1 MTMLPFTL
9 KLRGRI
15 VGFDRPQIMGIV
27 NVTPDSF
34 YAGSRTDDSVSV
46 AHRVEK
52 MIEDGAD
59 WIDIGA
65 YSSRPG
71 ALEVTAEEEIRRLRV
86 GMEALR
92 KVDSDIFVSVDTF
105 RAEVARIAVTELGA
119 DMINDISGGS
129 LDPGMFAVV
138 AETGVPYVL
147 MHMRGTP
154 SSMQTMTDYADVTAD
169 VVADLRVKLS
179 RLRAMGVADV
189 VIDPGFGFA
198 KTLEQNYTLMREL
211 DMFGLLDCPLLVGVS
226 RKSMIYRLTGKTP
239 EESLCGTV
247 ALNALALERGAAF
260 LRVHDVAA
268 AYDTRAVVAA
278 TMNNFKQAII
288 QS

>member
-1 MTMLPFTL
+1 MTMHPFSL
-9 KLRGRI
+9 KLRGR
-15 VGFDRPQIMGIV
+15 VVEFDHPQIMGIV

-34 YAGSRTDDSVSV
+34 YAGSRTGDSVSV
-46 AHRVEK
+46 ARRVGT

-65 YSSRPG
+65 YSSRSG
-71 ALEVTAEEEIRRLRV
+71 ALEVTAEEEIRRLRL

-105 RAEVARIAVTELGA
+105 RAEVADIAVKELGA
-119 DMINDISGGS
+119 DMINDISGGT
-129 LDPGMFAVV
+129 LDSDMFAVV

-154 SSMQTMTDYADVTAD
+154 SSMQTMTDYTDVTAD
-169 VVADLRVKLS
+169 VLADLQVKLS

-189 VIDPGFGFA
+189 VVDPGFGFA
-198 KTLEQNYTLMREL
+198 KTLEQNYTLMRDL
-211 DMFGLLDCPLLVGVS
+211 GMFGLLDCPVLVGVS
-226 RKSMIYRLTGKTP
+226 RKSMIYRLAGKTP
-239 EESLCGTV
+239 DESLFGTV
-247 ALNALALERGAAF
+247 ALNVLALERGAAF

-268 AYDTRAVVAA
+268 AYDTRAVVEAA
-278 TMNNFKQAII
+278 LNNSFSQL
-288 QS
+288 

>member
-1 MTMLPFTL
+1 MTMHPFSL
-9 KLRGRI
+9 KLRGR
-15 VGFDRPQIMGIV
+15 VVEFDHPQIMGIV

-34 YAGSRTDDSVSV
+34 YAGSRTGDSVSV
-46 AHRVEK
+46 ARRVEK

-65 YSSRPG
+65 YSSRHG
-71 ALEVTAEEEIRRLRV
+71 ALEVTAEEEIRRLRL

-105 RAEVARIAVTELGA
+105 RAEVADIAVKELGA
-119 DMINDISGGS
+119 DMINDISGGT
-129 LDPGMFAVV
+129 LDSDMFAVV

-154 SSMQTMTDYADVTAD
+154 SSMQTMTDYTDVTAD
-169 VVADLRVKLS
+169 VLADLQVKLS
-179 RLRAMGVADV
+179 RLGAMGVADV
-189 VIDPGFGFA
+189 VVDPGFGFA
-198 KTLEQNYTLMREL
+198 KTLEQNYTLMRDL
-211 DMFGLLDCPLLVGVS
+211 GMFGLLDCPVLVGVS
-226 RKSMIYRLTGKTP
+226 RKSMIYRLAGKTP
-239 EESLCGTV
+239 DESLFGTV

-268 AYDTRAVVAA
+268 AYDTRAVVEAA
-278 TMNNFKQAII
+278 LNNSFSQL
-288 QS
+288 

>member
-1 MTMLPFTL
+1 
-9 KLRGRI
+9 
-15 VGFDRPQIMGIV
+15 MGIV

-34 YAGSRTDDSVSV
+34 YAGSRTGDSVSV
-46 AHRVEK
+46 ARRVEK

-71 ALEVTAEEEIRRLRV
+71 ALEVTAEEEIRRLRL

-105 RAEVARIAVTELGA
+105 RAEVADIAVKELGA
-119 DMINDISGGS
+119 DMINDISGGT
-129 LDPGMFAVV
+129 LDSDMFAVV

-154 SSMQTMTDYADVTAD
+154 SSMQTMTDYTDVTAD
-169 VVADLRVKLS
+169 VLADLQVKLS
-179 RLRAMGVADV
+179 RLGAMGVADV
-189 VIDPGFGFA
+189 VVDPGFGFA
-198 KTLEQNYTLMREL
+198 KTLEQNYTLMRDL
-211 DMFGLLDCPLLVGVS
+211 GMFGLLDCPVLVGVS
-226 RKSMIYRLTGKTP
+226 RKSMIYRLAGKTP
-239 EESLCGTV
+239 DESLFGTV

-268 AYDTRAVVAA
+268 AYDTRAVVEAA
-278 TMNNFKQAII
+278 LNNSFSQL
-288 QS
+288 

>member
-1 MTMLPFTL
+1 MTMHPFSL
-9 KLRGRI
+9 KLRGR
-15 VGFDRPQIMGIV
+15 VVEFDHPQIMGIV

-34 YAGSRTDDSVSV
+34 YAGSRTGDSVSV
-46 AHRVEK
+46 ARRVEK

-65 YSSRPG
+65 YSSRSG
-71 ALEVTAEEEIRRLRV
+71 ALEVTAEEEIRRLRL

-105 RAEVARIAVTELGA
+105 RAEVADIAVKELGA
-119 DMINDISGGS
+119 DMINDISGGT
-129 LDPGMFAVV
+129 LDSDMFAVV

-154 SSMQTMTDYADVTAD
+154 SSMQTMTDYTDVTAD
-169 VVADLRVKLS
+169 VLADLQVKLS

-189 VIDPGFGFA
+189 VVDPGFGFA
-198 KTLEQNYTLMREL
+198 KTLEQNYTLMRDL
-211 DMFGLLDCPLLVGVS
+211 GMFGLLDCPVLVGVS
-226 RKSMIYRLTGKTP
+226 RKSMIYRLAGKTP
-239 EESLCGTV
+239 DESLFGTV
-247 ALNALALERGAAF
+247 ALNVLALERVAAF

-268 AYDTRAVVAA
+268 AYDTRAVVEAA
-278 TMNNFKQAII
+278 LNNSFSQL
-288 QS
+288 

>member
-1 MTMLPFTL
+1 MTMHPFSL
-9 KLRGRI
+9 KLRGR
-15 VGFDRPQIMGIV
+15 VVEFDHPQIMGIV

-34 YAGSRTDDSVSV
+34 YAGSRTGDSVSV
-46 AHRVEK
+46 ARRVEK
-52 MIEDGAD
+52 MIADGAD

-71 ALEVTAEEEIRRLRV
+71 ALEVTAEEEIRRLRL

-105 RAEVARIAVTELGA
+105 RAEVADIAVKELGA
-119 DMINDISGGS
+119 DMINDISGGT
-129 LDPGMFAVV
+129 LDSDMFAVV

-154 SSMQTMTDYADVTAD
+154 SSMQAMTDYTDVTAD
-169 VVADLRVKLS
+169 VLADLQVKLS
-179 RLRAMGVADV
+179 RLGAMGVADV
-189 VIDPGFGFA
+189 VVDPGFGFA
-198 KTLEQNYTLMREL
+198 KTLEQNYTLMRDL
-211 DMFGLLDCPLLVGVS
+211 GMFGLLDCPVLVGVS
-226 RKSMIYRLTGKTP
+226 RKSMIYRLAGKTP
-239 EESLCGTV
+239 DESLFGTV

-268 AYDTRAVVAA
+268 AYDTRAVVEAA
-278 TMNNFKQAII
+278 LNNSFSQL
-288 QS
+288 

>member
-1 MTMLPFTL
+1 MTMHPFSL
-9 KLRGRI
+9 KLRGR
-15 VGFDRPQIMGIV
+15 VVEFDHPQIMGIV

-34 YAGSRTDDSVSV
+34 YAGSRTGDSVSV
-46 AHRVEK
+46 ARRVEK

-71 ALEVTAEEEIRRLRV
+71 ALEVTAEEEIRRLRL

-105 RAEVARIAVTELGA
+105 RAEVADIAVKELGA
-119 DMINDISGGS
+119 DMINDISGS
-129 LDPGMFAVV
+129 TLDSDMFAVV

-154 SSMQTMTDYADVTAD
+154 SSMQTMTDYTDVTAD
-169 VVADLRVKLS
+169 VLADLQVKLS
-179 RLRAMGVADV
+179 RLGAMGVADV
-189 VIDPGFGFA
+189 VVDPGFGFA
-198 KTLEQNYTLMREL
+198 KTLEQNYTLMRDL
-211 DMFGLLDCPLLVGVS
+211 GMFGLLDCPVLVGVS
-226 RKSMIYRLTGKTP
+226 RKSMIYRLAGKTP
-239 EESLCGTV
+239 DESLFGTV

-268 AYDTRAVVAA
+268 AYDTRAVVEAA
-278 TMNNFKQAII
+278 LNNSFSQL
-288 QS
+288 

>member
-1 MTMLPFTL
+1 MTMHPFSL
-9 KLRGRI
+9 KLRGR
-15 VGFDRPQIMGIV
+15 VVEFDHPQIMGIV

-34 YAGSRTDDSVSV
+34 YAGSRTGDSVSV
-46 AHRVEK
+46 ARRVEK

-65 YSSRPG
+65 YSSRSG
-71 ALEVTAEEEIRRLRV
+71 ALEVTAEEEIRRLRL

-105 RAEVARIAVTELGA
+105 RAEVADIAVKELGA
-119 DMINDISGGS
+119 DMINDISGGT
-129 LDPGMFAVV
+129 LDSDMFAVV

-154 SSMQTMTDYADVTAD
+154 SSMQTMTDYTDVTAD
-169 VVADLRVKLS
+169 VLADLQVKLS

-189 VIDPGFGFA
+189 VVDPGFGFA
-198 KTLEQNYTLMREL
+198 KTLEQNYTLMRDL
-211 DMFGLLDCPLLVGVS
+211 GMFGLLDCPVLVGVS
-226 RKSMIYRLTGKTP
+226 RKSMIYRLAGKTP
-239 EESLCGTV
+239 DESLFGTV
-247 ALNALALERGAAF
+247 ALNVLALERGAAF

-268 AYDTRAVVAA
+268 AYDTRAVVEAA
-278 TMNNFKQAII
+278 LNNSFSQL
-288 QS
+288 

>member
-1 MTMLPFTL
+1 MHPFSL
-9 KLRGRI
+9 KLRGR
-15 VGFDRPQIMGIV
+15 VVEFDHPQIMGIV

-34 YAGSRTDDSVSV
+34 YAGSRTGDSVSV
-46 AHRVEK
+46 ARRVEK

-65 YSSRPG
+65 YSSRSG
-71 ALEVTAEEEIRRLRV
+71 ALEVTAEEEIRRLRL

-105 RAEVARIAVTELGA
+105 RAEVADIAVKELGA
-119 DMINDISGGS
+119 DMINDISGGT
-129 LDPGMFAVV
+129 LDSDMFAVV

-154 SSMQTMTDYADVTAD
+154 SSMQTMTDYTDVTAD
-169 VVADLRVKLS
+169 VLADLQVKLS

-189 VIDPGFGFA
+189 VVDPGFGFA
-198 KTLEQNYTLMREL
+198 KTLEQNYTLMRDL
-211 DMFGLLDCPLLVGVS
+211 GMFGLLDCPVLVGVS
-226 RKSMIYRLTGKTP
+226 RKSMIYRLAGKTP
-239 EESLCGTV
+239 DESLFGTV
-247 ALNALALERGAAF
+247 ALNVLALERGAAF

-268 AYDTRAVVAA
+268 AYDTRAVVEAA
-278 TMNNFKQAII
+278 LNNSFSQL
-288 QS
+288 

>member
-1 MTMLPFTL
+1 MTMHPFSL
-9 KLRGRI
+9 KLRGR
-15 VGFDRPQIMGIV
+15 VVEFDHPQIMGIV

-34 YAGSRTDDSVSV
+34 YAGSRTGDSVSV
-46 AHRVEK
+46 ARRVEK
-52 MIEDGAD
+52 MIADGAD

-71 ALEVTAEEEIRRLRV
+71 ALEVTAEEEIRRLRL

-105 RAEVARIAVTELGA
+105 RAEVADIAVKELGA
-119 DMINDISGGS
+119 DMINDISGGT
-129 LDPGMFAVV
+129 LDSDMFAVV

-154 SSMQTMTDYADVTAD
+154 SSMQAMTDYTDVTAD
-169 VVADLRVKLS
+169 VLAYLQVKLS

-189 VIDPGFGFA
+189 VVDPGFGFA
-198 KTLEQNYTLMREL
+198 KTLEQNYTLMRDL
-211 DMFGLLDCPLLVGVS
+211 GMFGLLDCPVLVGVS
-226 RKSMIYRLTGKTP
+226 RKSMIYRLAGKTP
-239 EESLCGTV
+239 DESLFGTV

-268 AYDTRAVVAA
+268 AYDTRAVVEAA
-278 TMNNFKQAII
+278 LNNSFSQL
-288 QS
+288 

>member
-1 MTMLPFTL
+1 MTMHPFSL
-9 KLRGRI
+9 KLRGR
-15 VGFDRPQIMGIV
+15 VVEFDHPQIMGIV

-34 YAGSRTDDSVSV
+34 YAGSRTGDSVSV
-46 AHRVEK
+46 ARRVEK

-71 ALEVTAEEEIRRLRV
+71 ALEVTAEEEIRRLRL

-105 RAEVARIAVTELGA
+105 RAEVADIAVKELGA
-119 DMINDISGGS
+119 DMINDISGGT
-129 LDPGMFAVV
+129 LDSDMFAVV

-154 SSMQTMTDYADVTAD
+154 SSMQAMTDYTDVTAD
-169 VVADLRVKLS
+169 VLADLQVKLS

-189 VIDPGFGFA
+189 VVDPGFGFA
-198 KTLEQNYTLMREL
+198 KTLEQNYTLMRDL
-211 DMFGLLDCPLLVGVS
+211 GMFGLLDCPVLVGVS
-226 RKSMIYRLTGKTP
+226 RKSMIYRLAGKTP
-239 EESLCGTV
+239 DESLFGTV

-268 AYDTRAVVAA
+268 AYDTRAVVEAA
-278 TMNNFKQAII
+278 LNNSFSQL
-288 QS
+288 

>member
-1 MTMLPFTL
+1 MTMHPFSL
-9 KLRGRI
+9 KLRGR
-15 VGFDRPQIMGIV
+15 VVEFDHPQIMGIV

-34 YAGSRTDDSVSV
+34 YAGSRTGDSVSV
-46 AHRVEK
+46 ARRVEK

-65 YSSRPG
+65 YSSRHG
-71 ALEVTAEEEIRRLRV
+71 ALEVTAEEEIRRLRL

-105 RAEVARIAVTELGA
+105 RAEVADIAVKELGA
-119 DMINDISGGS
+119 DMINDISGGT
-129 LDPGMFAVV
+129 LDSDMFAVV

-154 SSMQTMTDYADVTAD
+154 SSMQTMTDYT
-169 VVADLRVKLS
+169 DLQVKLS
-179 RLRAMGVADV
+179 RLGAMGVADV
-189 VIDPGFGFA
+189 VVDPGFGFA
-198 KTLEQNYTLMREL
+198 KTLEQNYTLMRDL
-211 DMFGLLDCPLLVGVS
+211 GMFGLLDCPVLVGVS
-226 RKSMIYRLTGKTP
+226 RKSMIYRLAGKTP
-239 EESLCGTV
+239 DESLFGTV

-268 AYDTRAVVAA
+268 AYDTRAVVEAA
-278 TMNNFKQAII
+278 LNNSFSQL
-288 QS
+288 

>member
-1 MTMLPFTL
+1 MTMHPFSL
-9 KLRGRI
+9 KLRGR
-15 VGFDRPQIMGIV
+15 VVEFDHPQIMGIV

-34 YAGSRTDDSVSV
+34 YAGSRTGDSVSV
-46 AHRVEK
+46 ARRVEK

-71 ALEVTAEEEIRRLRV
+71 ALEVTAEEEIRRLRL

-105 RAEVARIAVTELGA
+105 RAEVADIAVKELGA
-119 DMINDISGGS
+119 DMINDISGGT
-129 LDPGMFAVV
+129 LDSDMFAVV

-154 SSMQTMTDYADVTAD
+154 SSMQTMTDYTDVTAD
-169 VVADLRVKLS
+169 VLADLQVKLS
-179 RLRAMGVADV
+179 RLGAMGVADV
-189 VIDPGFGFA
+189 VVDPGFGFA
-198 KTLEQNYTLMREL
+198 KTLEQNYTLMRDL
-211 DMFGLLDCPLLVGVS
+211 GMFGLLDCPVLVGVS
-226 RKSMIYRLTGKTP
+226 RKSMIYRLAGKTP
-239 EESLCGTV
+239 DESLFGTV
-247 ALNALALERGAAF
+247 ALNVLALERGAAF

-268 AYDTRAVVAA
+268 AYDTRAVVEAA
-278 TMNNFKQAII
+278 LNNSFSQL
-288 QS
+288 

>member
-1 MTMLPFTL
+1 MTMHPFSL
-9 KLRGRI
+9 KLRGR
-15 VGFDRPQIMGIV
+15 VVEFDHPQIMGIV

-34 YAGSRTDDSVSV
+34 YAGSRTGDSVSV
-46 AHRVEK
+46 ARRVEK
-52 MIEDGAD
+52 MIADGAD

-71 ALEVTAEEEIRRLRV
+71 ALEVTAEEEIRRLRL

-105 RAEVARIAVTELGA
+105 RAEVADIAVKELGA
-119 DMINDISGGS
+119 DMINDISGGT
-129 LDPGMFAVV
+129 LDSDMFAVV

-154 SSMQTMTDYADVTAD
+154 SSMQAMTDYTDVTAD
-169 VVADLRVKLS
+169 VLADLQVKLS

-189 VIDPGFGFA
+189 VVDPGFGFA
-198 KTLEQNYTLMREL
+198 KTLEQNYTLMRDL
-211 DMFGLLDCPLLVGVS
+211 GMFGLLDCPVLVGVS
-226 RKSMIYRLTGKTP
+226 RKSMIYRLAGKTP
-239 EESLCGTV
+239 DESLFGTV

-268 AYDTRAVVAA
+268 AYDTRAVVEAA
-278 TMNNFKQAII
+278 LNNSFSQL
-288 QS
+288 

>member
-1 MTMLPFTL
+1 MHPFSL
-9 KLRGRI
+9 KLRGR
-15 VGFDRPQIMGIV
+15 VVEFDHPQIMGIV

-34 YAGSRTDDSVSV
+34 YAGSRTGDSVSV
-46 AHRVEK
+46 ARRVEK
-52 MIEDGAD
+52 MIADGAD

-71 ALEVTAEEEIRRLRV
+71 ALEVTAEEEIRRLRL

-105 RAEVARIAVTELGA
+105 RAEVADIAVKELGA
-119 DMINDISGGS
+119 DMINDISGGT
-129 LDPGMFAVV
+129 LDSDMFAVV

-154 SSMQTMTDYADVTAD
+154 SSMQTMTDYTDVTAD
-169 VVADLRVKLS
+169 VLADLQIKLS

-189 VIDPGFGFA
+189 VVDPGFGFA
-198 KTLEQNYTLMREL
+198 KTLEQNYTLMRDL
-211 DMFGLLDCPLLVGVS
+211 GMFGLLDCPVLVGVS
-226 RKSMIYRLTGKTP
+226 RKSMIYRLAGKTP
-239 EESLCGTV
+239 DESLFGTV

-268 AYDTRAVVAA
+268 AYDTRAVVEAA
-278 TMNNFKQAII
+278 LNNSFSQL
-288 QS
+288 

>member
-1 MTMLPFTL
+1 MTMHPFSL
-9 KLRGRI
+9 KLRGR
-15 VGFDRPQIMGIV
+15 VVEFDHPQIMGIV

-34 YAGSRTDDSVSV
+34 YAGSRTGDSVSV
-46 AHRVEK
+46 ARRVEK

-65 YSSRPG
+65 YSSRSG
-71 ALEVTAEEEIRRLRV
+71 ALEVTAEEEIRRLRL

-105 RAEVARIAVTELGA
+105 RAEVADIAVKELGA
-119 DMINDISGGS
+119 DMINDISGGT
-129 LDPGMFAVV
+129 LDSDMFAVV
-138 AETGVPYVL
+138 AETEVPYVL

-154 SSMQTMTDYADVTAD
+154 SSMQTMTDYTDVTAD
-169 VVADLRVKLS
+169 VLADLQVKLS

-189 VIDPGFGFA
+189 VVDPGFGFA
-198 KTLEQNYTLMREL
+198 KTLEQNYTLMRDL
-211 DMFGLLDCPLLVGVS
+211 GMFGLLDCPVLVGVS
-226 RKSMIYRLTGKTP
+226 RKSMIYRLAGKTP
-239 EESLCGTV
+239 DESLFGTV

-268 AYDTRAVVAA
+268 AYDTRAVVEAA
-278 TMNNFKQAII
+278 LNNSFSQL
-288 QS
+288 

>member
-1 MTMLPFTL
+1 MTMNPFSL
-9 KLRGRI
+9 KLRGR
-15 VGFDRPQIMGIV
+15 VVEFDHPQIMGIV

-34 YAGSRTDDSVSV
+34 YAGSRTGDSVSV
-46 AHRVEK
+46 ARRVEK

-65 YSSRPG
+65 YSSRHG
-71 ALEVTAEEEIRRLRV
+71 ALEVTAEEEIRRLRL

-105 RAEVARIAVTELGA
+105 RAEVADIAVKELGA
-119 DMINDISGGS
+119 DMINDISGGT
-129 LDPGMFAVV
+129 LDSDMFAVV

-154 SSMQTMTDYADVTAD
+154 SSMQTMTDYTDVTAD
-169 VVADLRVKLS
+169 VLADLQVKLS
-179 RLRAMGVADV
+179 RLGAMGVADV
-189 VIDPGFGFA
+189 VVDPGFGFA
-198 KTLEQNYTLMREL
+198 KTLEQNYTLMRDL
-211 DMFGLLDCPLLVGVS
+211 GMFGLLDCPVLVGVS
-226 RKSMIYRLTGKTP
+226 RKSMIYRLAGKTP
-239 EESLCGTV
+239 DESLFGTV

-268 AYDTRAVVAA
+268 AYDTRAVVEAA
-278 TMNNFKQAII
+278 LNNSFSQL
-288 QS
+288 

>member
-1 MTMLPFTL
+1 MTMHPFSL
-9 KLRGRI
+9 KLRGR
-15 VGFDRPQIMGIV
+15 VVEFDHPQIMGIV

-34 YAGSRTDDSVSV
+34 YAGSRTGDSVSV
-46 AHRVEK
+46 ARRVEK

-71 ALEVTAEEEIRRLRV
+71 ALEVTAEEEIRRLRL

-105 RAEVARIAVTELGA
+105 RAEVADIAVKELGA
-119 DMINDISGGS
+119 DMINDISGGT
-129 LDPGMFAVV
+129 LDSDMFAVV

-154 SSMQTMTDYADVTAD
+154 SSMQAMTDYTDVTAD
-169 VVADLRVKLS
+169 VLADLQVKLS
-179 RLRAMGVADV
+179 RLGAMGVADV
-189 VIDPGFGFA
+189 VVDPGFGFA
-198 KTLEQNYTLMREL
+198 KTLEQNYTLMRDL
-211 DMFGLLDCPLLVGVS
+211 GMFGLLDCPVLVGVS
-226 RKSMIYRLTGKTP
+226 RKSMIYRLAGKTP
-239 EESLCGTV
+239 DESLFGTV
-247 ALNALALERGAAF
+247 ALNVLALERGAAF

-268 AYDTRAVVAA
+268 AYDTRAVVEAA
-278 TMNNFKQAII
+278 LNNSFSQL
-288 QS
+288 

>member
-1 MTMLPFTL
+1 MTMHPFSL
-9 KLRGRI
+9 KLRGR
-15 VGFDRPQIMGIV
+15 VVEFDHPQIMGIV

-34 YAGSRTDDSVSV
+34 YAGSRTGDSVSV
-46 AHRVEK
+46 ARRVEK

-65 YSSRPG
+65 YSSRHG
-71 ALEVTAEEEIRRLRV
+71 ALEVTAEEEIRRLRL

-105 RAEVARIAVTELGA
+105 RAEVADIAVKELGA
-119 DMINDISGGS
+119 DMINDISGGT
-129 LDPGMFAVV
+129 LDSDMFAVV

-154 SSMQTMTDYADVTAD
+154 SSMQAMTDYTDVTAD
-169 VVADLRVKLS
+169 VLADLQVKLS

-189 VIDPGFGFA
+189 VVDPGFGFA
-198 KTLEQNYTLMREL
+198 KTLEQNYTLMRDL
-211 DMFGLLDCPLLVGVS
+211 GMFGLLDCPVLVGVS
-226 RKSMIYRLTGKTP
+226 RKSMIYRLAGKTP
-239 EESLCGTV
+239 DESLFGTV

-268 AYDTRAVVAA
+268 AYDTRAVVEAA
-278 TMNNFKQAII
+278 LNNSFSQL
-288 QS
+288 

>member
-1 MTMLPFTL
+1 MHPFSL
-9 KLRGRI
+9 KLRGR
-15 VGFDRPQIMGIV
+15 VVEFDHPQIMGIV

-34 YAGSRTDDSVSV
+34 YAGSRTGDSVSV
-46 AHRVEK
+46 ARRVEK

-71 ALEVTAEEEIRRLRV
+71 ALEVTSEEEIRRLRL

-105 RAEVARIAVTELGA
+105 RAEVADIAVKELGA
-119 DMINDISGGS
+119 DMINDISGGT
-129 LDPGMFAVV
+129 LDSDMIAVV

-154 SSMQTMTDYADVTAD
+154 SSMQTMTDYTDVTAD
-169 VVADLRVKLS
+169 VLADLQVKLS
-179 RLRAMGVADV
+179 RLGAMGVADV
-189 VIDPGFGFA
+189 VVDPGFGFA
-198 KTLEQNYTLMREL
+198 KTLEQNYTLMRDL
-211 DMFGLLDCPLLVGVS
+211 GMFGLLDCPVLVGVS
-226 RKSMIYRLTGKTP
+226 RKSMIYRLAGKTP
-239 EESLCGTV
+239 DESLFGTV

-268 AYDTRAVVAA
+268 AYDTRAVVEAA
-278 TMNNFKQAII
+278 LNNSFSQL
-288 QS
+288 

>member
-1 MTMLPFTL
+1 MTMLPFSL
-9 KLRGRI
+9 KLRDRI
-15 VGFDRPQIMGIV
+15 VEFGRPQIMGII

-34 YAGSRTDDSVSV
+34 YAGSRTGDSVSV
-46 AHRVEK
+46 ARRVEK

-71 ALEVTAEEEIRRLRV
+71 ALEVTAEEEIRRLRL

-105 RAEVARIAVTELGA
+105 RAEVAGMAVKELGA

-129 LDPGMFAVV
+129 LDPDMFAVV
-138 AETGVPYVL
+138 AEVGAPYVL

-154 SSMQTMTDYADVTAD
+154 SSMQTMTDYTDVTAD
-169 VVADLRVKLS
+169 VLADLRVKLS

-189 VIDPGFGFA
+189 VVDPGFGFA
-198 KTLEQNYTLMREL
+198 KTMEQNYTFMREL
-211 DMFGLLDCPLLVGVS
+211 EMFGLLDCPVLVGVS
-226 RKSMIYRLTGKTP
+226 RKSMIYRLTEKTP
-239 EESLCGTV
+239 DESLFGTV

-268 AYDTRAVVAA
+268 AYDTRAVVEA
-278 TMNNFKQAII
+278 TMNISSL

>member
-1 MTMLPFTL
+1 MTMLPFSL
-9 KLRGRI
+9 KLRDRI
-15 VGFDRPQIMGIV
+15 VEFDRPQIMGII

-34 YAGSRTDDSVSV
+34 YAGSRTGDSVSV
-46 AHRVEK
+46 ARRVEK

-71 ALEVTAEEEIRRLRV
+71 ALEVTAEEEIRRLRL

-105 RAEVARIAVTELGA
+105 RAEVAGMAVKELGA

-129 LDPGMFAVV
+129 LDPDMFAVV
-138 AETGVPYVL
+138 AEVGAPYVL

-154 SSMQTMTDYADVTAD
+154 SSMQTMTDYTDVTAD
-169 VVADLRVKLS
+169 VLADLRVKLS

-189 VIDPGFGFA
+189 VVDPGFGFA
-198 KTLEQNYTLMREL
+198 KTMEQNYTFMREL
-211 DMFGLLDCPLLVGVS
+211 EMFGLLDCPVLVGVS
-226 RKSMIYRLTGKTP
+226 RKSMIYRLTEKTP
-239 EESLCGTV
+239 DESLFGTV

-268 AYDTRAVVAA
+268 AYDTRAVVEA
-278 TMNNFKQAII
+278 TMNISSL

>member
-1 MTMLPFTL
+1 MTMHPFSL
-9 KLRGRI
+9 KLRGR
-15 VGFDRPQIMGIV
+15 VVEFDHPQIMGIV

-34 YAGSRTDDSVSV
+34 YAGSRTGDSVSV
-46 AHRVEK
+46 ARRVEK

-65 YSSRPG
+65 YSSRSG
-71 ALEVTAEEEIRRLRV
+71 ALEVTAEEEIRRLRL

-105 RAEVARIAVTELGA
+105 RAEVADIAVKELGA
-119 DMINDISGGS
+119 DMINDISGGT
-129 LDPGMFAVV
+129 LDSDMFAVV

-154 SSMQTMTDYADVTAD
+154 SSMQAMTDYTDVTAD
-169 VVADLRVKLS
+169 VLADLQVKLS

-189 VIDPGFGFA
+189 VVDPGFGFA
-198 KTLEQNYTLMREL
+198 KTLEQNYTLMRDL
-211 DMFGLLDCPLLVGVS
+211 GMFGLLDCPVLVGVS
-226 RKSMIYRLTGKTP
+226 RKSMIYRLAGKTP
-239 EESLCGTV
+239 DESLFGTV
-247 ALNALALERGAAF
+247 ALNVLALERGAAF

-268 AYDTRAVVAA
+268 AYDTRAVVEAA
-278 TMNNFKQAII
+278 LNNSFSQL
-288 QS
+288 

>member
-1 MTMLPFTL
+1 MTMHPFSL
-9 KLRGRI
+9 KLRGR
-15 VGFDRPQIMGIV
+15 VVEFDHPQIMGIV

-34 YAGSRTDDSVSV
+34 YAGSRTGDSVSV
-46 AHRVEK
+46 ARRVEK

-65 YSSRPG
+65 YSSRSG
-71 ALEVTAEEEIRRLRV
+71 ALEVTAEEEIRRLRL

-105 RAEVARIAVTELGA
+105 RAEVADIAVKELGA
-119 DMINDISGGS
+119 DMINDISGGT
-129 LDPGMFAVV
+129 LDSDMFAVV

-154 SSMQTMTDYADVTAD
+154 SSMQTMTDYTDVTAD
-169 VVADLRVKLS
+169 VLADLQVKLS

-189 VIDPGFGFA
+189 VVDPGFGFA
-198 KTLEQNYTLMREL
+198 KTLEQNYTLMRDL
-211 DMFGLLDCPLLVGVS
+211 GMFGLLDCPVLVGVS
-226 RKSMIYRLTGKTP
+226 RKSMIYRLAGKTP
-239 EESLCGTV
+239 DESLFGTV

-268 AYDTRAVVAA
+268 AYDTRAVVEAA
-278 TMNNFKQAII
+278 LNNSFSQL
-288 QS
+288 

>member
-1 MTMLPFTL
+1 M
-9 KLRGRI
+9 RGR
-15 VGFDRPQIMGIV
+15 VVEFDHPQIMGIV

-34 YAGSRTDDSVSV
+34 YAGSRTGDSVSV
-46 AHRVEK
+46 ARRVEK

-71 ALEVTAEEEIRRLRV
+71 ALEVTAEEEIRRLRL

-105 RAEVARIAVTELGA
+105 RAEVADIAVKELGA
-119 DMINDISGGS
+119 DMINDISGGT
-129 LDPGMFAVV
+129 LDSDMFAVV

-154 SSMQTMTDYADVTAD
+154 SSMQTMTDYTDVTAD
-169 VVADLRVKLS
+169 VLADLQVKLS
-179 RLRAMGVADV
+179 RLGAMGVADV
-189 VIDPGFGFA
+189 VVDPGFGFA
-198 KTLEQNYTLMREL
+198 KTLEQNYTLMRDL
-211 DMFGLLDCPLLVGVS
+211 GMFGLLDCPVLVGVS
-226 RKSMIYRLTGKTP
+226 RKSMIYRLAGKTP
-239 EESLCGTV
+239 DESLFGTV

-268 AYDTRAVVAA
+268 AYDTRAVVEAA
-278 TMNNFKQAII
+278 LNNSFSQL
-288 QS
+288 

>member
-1 MTMLPFTL
+1 MHPFSL
-9 KLRGRI
+9 KLRGR
-15 VGFDRPQIMGIV
+15 VVEFDHPQIMGIV

-34 YAGSRTDDSVSV
+34 YAGSRTGDSVSV
-46 AHRVEK
+46 ARRVEK

-71 ALEVTAEEEIRRLRV
+71 ALEVTAEEEIRRLRL

-105 RAEVARIAVTELGA
+105 RAEVADIAVKELGA
-119 DMINDISGGS
+119 DMINDISGGT
-129 LDPGMFAVV
+129 LDSDMFAVV

-154 SSMQTMTDYADVTAD
+154 SSMQTMTDYTDVTAD
-169 VVADLRVKLS
+169 VLADLQVKLS

-189 VIDPGFGFA
+189 VVDPGFGFA
-198 KTLEQNYTLMREL
+198 KTLEQNYTLMRDL
-211 DMFGLLDCPLLVGVS
+211 GMFGLLDCPVLVGVS
-226 RKSMIYRLTGKTP
+226 RKSMIYRLAGKTP
-239 EESLCGTV
+239 DESLFGTV
-247 ALNALALERGAAF
+247 ALNVLALERGAAF

-268 AYDTRAVVAA
+268 AYDTRAVVEAA
-278 TMNNFKQAII
+278 LNNSFSQL
-288 QS
+288 

>member
-1 MTMLPFTL
+1 MTMHPFSL
-9 KLRGRI
+9 KLRGR
-15 VGFDRPQIMGIV
+15 VVEFDHPQIMGIV

-34 YAGSRTDDSVSV
+34 YAGSRTGDSVSV
-46 AHRVEK
+46 ARRVEK

-71 ALEVTAEEEIRRLRV
+71 ALEVTAEEEIRRLRL

-105 RAEVARIAVTELGA
+105 RAEVADIAVKELGA
-119 DMINDISGGS
+119 DMINDISGGT
-129 LDPGMFAVV
+129 LDSDMFAVV

-154 SSMQTMTDYADVTAD
+154 SSMQTMTDYTDVTDD
-169 VVADLRVKLS
+169 VLADLQVKLS
-179 RLRAMGVADV
+179 RLGAMGVADV
-189 VIDPGFGFA
+189 VVDPGFGFA
-198 KTLEQNYTLMREL
+198 KTLEQNYTLMRDL
-211 DMFGLLDCPLLVGVS
+211 GMFGLLDCPVLVGVS
-226 RKSMIYRLTGKTP
+226 RKSMIYRLAGKTP
-239 EESLCGTV
+239 DESLFGTV

-268 AYDTRAVVAA
+268 AYDTRAVVEAA
-278 TMNNFKQAII
+278 LNNSFSQL
-288 QS
+288 

>member
-1 MTMLPFTL
+1 MTMLPFSL
-9 KLRGRI
+9 KLRDRI
-15 VGFDRPQIMGIV
+15 VEFDRPQIMGII

-34 YAGSRTDDSVSV
+34 YAGSRTGDSVSV
-46 AHRVEK
+46 ARRVEK

-71 ALEVTAEEEIRRLRV
+71 ALEVTAEEEIRRLRL

-105 RAEVARIAVTELGA
+105 RAEVAGMAVKELGA

-129 LDPGMFAVV
+129 LDPDMFAVV
-138 AETGVPYVL
+138 AEAGAPYVL

-154 SSMQTMTDYADVTAD
+154 SSMQTMTDYTDVTAD
-169 VVADLRVKLS
+169 VLADLRAKLS
-179 RLRAMGVADV
+179 HLRAMGVADV
-189 VIDPGFGFA
+189 VVDPGFGFA
-198 KTLEQNYTLMREL
+198 KTMEQNYTLMREL
-211 DMFGLLDCPLLVGVS
+211 EMFGLLDCPVLVGVS
-226 RKSMIYRLTGKTP
+226 RKSMIYRLTEKTP
-239 EESLCGTV
+239 DESLFGTV

-268 AYDTRAVVAA
+268 AYDTRAVVEA
-278 TMNNFKQAII
+278 TMNISSL

>member
-1 MTMLPFTL
+1 MTMHPFSL
-9 KLRGRI
+9 KLRGR
-15 VGFDRPQIMGIV
+15 VVEFDHPQIMGIV

-34 YAGSRTDDSVSV
+34 YAGSRTGDSVSV
-46 AHRVEK
+46 ARRVEK

-71 ALEVTAEEEIRRLRV
+71 ALEVTAEEEIRRLRL

-105 RAEVARIAVTELGA
+105 RAEVADIAVKELGA
-119 DMINDISGGS
+119 DMINDISGGT
-129 LDPGMFAVV
+129 LDSDMFAVV
-138 AETGVPYVL
+138 AETEVPYVL

-154 SSMQTMTDYADVTAD
+154 SSMQTMTDYTDVTAD
-169 VVADLRVKLS
+169 VLADLQVKLS
-179 RLRAMGVADV
+179 RLGAMGVADV
-189 VIDPGFGFA
+189 VVDPGFGFA
-198 KTLEQNYTLMREL
+198 KTLEQNYTLMRDL
-211 DMFGLLDCPLLVGVS
+211 GMFGLLDCPVLVGVS
-226 RKSMIYRLTGKTP
+226 RKSMIYRLAGKTP
-239 EESLCGTV
+239 DESLFGTV

-268 AYDTRAVVAA
+268 AYDTRAVVEAA
-278 TMNNFKQAII
+278 LNNSFSQL
-288 QS
+288 

>member
-1 MTMLPFTL
+1 MTMLPFSL
-9 KLRGRI
+9 KLRDRI
-15 VGFDRPQIMGIV
+15 VEFDRPQIMGII

-34 YAGSRTDDSVSV
+34 YAGSRTGDSVSV
-46 AHRVEK
+46 ARRVEK

-71 ALEVTAEEEIRRLRV
+71 ALEVTAEEEIRRLRL

-92 KVDSDIFVSVDTF
+92 KVNSDIFVSVDTF
-105 RAEVARIAVTELGA
+105 RAEVAGMAVKELGA

-129 LDPGMFAVV
+129 LDPDMFAVV
-138 AETGVPYVL
+138 AEVGAPYVL

-154 SSMQTMTDYADVTAD
+154 SSMQTMTDYTDVTAD
-169 VVADLRVKLS
+169 VLADLRVKLS

-189 VIDPGFGFA
+189 VVDPGFGFA
-198 KTLEQNYTLMREL
+198 KTMEQNYTLMREL
-211 DMFGLLDCPLLVGVS
+211 EMFGLLDCPVLVGVS
-226 RKSMIYRLTGKTP
+226 RKSMIYRLTEKTP
-239 EESLCGTV
+239 DESLFGTV

-268 AYDTRAVVAA
+268 AYDTRAVVEA
-278 TMNNFKQAII
+278 TMNISSL

>member
-1 MTMLPFTL
+1 MTMHPFSL
-9 KLRGRI
+9 KLRGR
-15 VGFDRPQIMGIV
+15 VVEFDHPQIMGIV

-34 YAGSRTDDSVSV
+34 YAGSRTGDSVSV
-46 AHRVEK
+46 ARRVEK

-71 ALEVTAEEEIRRLRV
+71 ALEVTAEEEIRRLRL
-86 GMEALR
+86 GMGALR

-105 RAEVARIAVTELGA
+105 RAEVADIAVKELGA
-119 DMINDISGGS
+119 DMINDISGGT
-129 LDPGMFAVV
+129 LDSDMFAVV

-154 SSMQTMTDYADVTAD
+154 SSMQTMTDYTDVTAD
-169 VVADLRVKLS
+169 VLADLQVKLS

-189 VIDPGFGFA
+189 VVDPGFGFA
-198 KTLEQNYTLMREL
+198 KTLEQNYTLMRDL
-211 DMFGLLDCPLLVGVS
+211 GMFGLLDCPVLVGVS
-226 RKSMIYRLTGKTP
+226 RKSMIYRLAGKTP
-239 EESLCGTV
+239 DESLFGTV

-268 AYDTRAVVAA
+268 AYDTRAVVEAA
-278 TMNNFKQAII
+278 LNNSFSQL
-288 QS
+288 